1 MKMIRVLVQLPQ
13 PMKAQLEVLCRDGYT
28 ASGYIRALIERDL
41 GRRGSPAVTADTGPR
56 GAR

>member
-13 PMKAQLEVLCRDGYT
+13 PVKAHLEALCRDGYT

-41 GRRGSPAVTADTGPR
+41 GRRVTANR
-56 GAR
+56 HRRHGALT